1 MEFKK
6 SQEEVKNLLE
16 NQKKKKETLNSSE
29 SVKIIKLFHQPTIT
43 K

>member
-16 NQKKKKETLNSSE
+16 NQKKKETLNSSE